1 LLNYHL
7 TSFMES
13 AAIDSDDAVELRIK
27 LAYSQRRLEES
38 EGLVYK
44 LKESLQQSIEQADSH
59 SARVATLKQVQES
72 LLADKLNAERRVAL
86 LMKEKAELAAEN
98 ASLRTSAKD
107 SQRASQIS
115 ALADAALEHS
125 AASASS
131 SSGARSGSGTGTS
144 LLSID
149 SSSNINTSA
158 VRSLVVRLL
167 ETCHRHGFSL
177 SLNEL
182 TAPINH
188 HYHHQQHQ
196 QQSSSSSSSSTTT
209 GSSSSLSQGQAAAAA
224 GTRAARAELIEALAE
239 SLGVL
244 DEVRVRAADGFRSSS
259 PFRLLSGDM
268 GVNNNNS
275 ASGLNGGGG
284 GGNSMNNETSVGF
297 PPTST
302 RNLKNDL
309 SMMIKIPSE
318 DIDSSSSSEMFG
330 QNAQSRK
337 LIEGEGIEKKE
348 VGDPPQ
354 SPVVTPTPTSSS
366 LWGRVWN
373 ILVS

>member
-1 LLNYHL
+1 
-7 TSFMES
+7 MES

-38 EGLVYK
+38 DGLVYK

-125 AASASS
+125 SLSSNHHNNPSA
-131 SSGARSGSGTGTS
+131 
-144 LLSID
+144 D
-149 SSSNINTSA
+149 SSSVNFNSSA

-188 HYHHQQHQ
+188 HHP
-196 QQSSSSSSSSTTT
+196 SSSSSSLSS
-209 GSSSSLSQGQAAAAA
+209 GSLSSLSQGQAAAAA

-244 DEVRVRAADGFRSSS
+244 DEVRVKASDGFRSSS
-259 PFRLLSGDM
+259 PFRLTGESAGS
-268 GVNNNNS
+268 VTNS
-275 ASGLNGGGG
+275 ASGINGGGG
-284 GGNSMNNETSVGF
+284 GGGGAIINETSVGF
-297 PPTST
+297 HPSSSIA
-302 RNLKNDL
+302 NKDL
-309 SMMIKIPSE
+309 MMIKIPGE
-318 DIDSSSSSEMFG
+318 EEDSSNNTSNASSR
-330 QNAQSRK
+330 SRID
-337 LIEGEGIEKKE
+337 IEGEQGKRGETASSPSSTTPL
-348 VGDPPQ
+348 PP
-354 SPVVTPTPTSSS
+354 SSI
-366 LWGRVWN
+366 WGRVWN

>member
-1 LLNYHL
+1 
-7 TSFMES
+7 MES

-284 GGNSMNNETSVGF
+284 GGGGGGGNSMNNETSVGF

-318 DIDSSSSSEMFG
+318 DIDSSSSSEIFG

-348 VGDPPQ
+348 VGDTQQ

>member
-1 LLNYHL
+1 
-7 TSFMES
+7 MES

-38 EGLVYK
+38 DGLVYK
-44 LKESLQQSIEQADSH
+44 LKESLQQSIEQADAH

-125 AASASS
+125 SS
-131 SSGARSGSGTGTS
+131 SNHNN
-144 LLSID
+144 LSAD
-149 SSSNINTSA
+149 SSSVNFNSSA

-182 TAPINH
+182 TAPLNH
-188 HYHHQQHQ
+188 NHP
-196 QQSSSSSSSSTTT
+196 SSSSSSLSS
-209 GSSSSLSQGQAAAAA
+209 GSLSSLSQGQAAAAA

-244 DEVRVRAADGFRSSS
+244 DEVRVKAADGFRSSS
-259 PFRLLSGDM
+259 PFRLTGESG
-268 GVNNNNS
+268 VTNS
-275 ASGLNGGGG
+275 ASGINGGGG
-284 GGNSMNNETSVGF
+284 GAITNETSVGF
-297 PPTST
+297 HPSSSISS
-302 RNLKNDL
+302 NKDL
-309 SMMIKIPSE
+309 MMIKIPGE
-318 DIDSSSSSEMFG
+318 EEDSSNNTSNASSS
-330 QNAQSRK
+330 QSRID
-337 LIEGEGIEKKE
+337 IEGEQGKKGE
-348 VGDPPQ
+348 TVSSPSSTPP
-354 SPVVTPTPTSSS
+354 PPSSS

>member
-1 LLNYHL
+1 
-7 TSFMES
+7 MES

-196 QQSSSSSSSSTTT
+196 QQSSSSSSSSTTN

-337 LIEGEGIEKKE
+337 LIEVEGIEKKE
-348 VGDPPQ
+348 GGDPPQ

>member
-1 LLNYHL
+1 
-7 TSFMES
+7 MES

-38 EGLVYK
+38 DGLVYK

-125 AASASS
+125 SLSSNHHNNLSA
-131 SSGARSGSGTGTS
+131 
-144 LLSID
+144 D
-149 SSSNINTSA
+149 SSSVNFNSSA

-188 HYHHQQHQ
+188 HHP
-196 QQSSSSSSSSTTT
+196 SSSSSSSLSS
-209 GSSSSLSQGQAAAAA
+209 GSLSSLSQGQAAAAA

-244 DEVRVRAADGFRSSS
+244 DEVRVKASDGFRSSS
-259 PFRLLSGDM
+259 PFRLTGESAGS
-268 GVNNNNS
+268 VTNS
-275 ASGLNGGGG
+275 ASGINGGGG
-284 GGNSMNNETSVGF
+284 GAIINETSVGF
-297 PPTST
+297 HPSSSIA
-302 RNLKNDL
+302 NKDL
-309 SMMIKIPSE
+309 MMINIPGE
-318 DIDSSSSSEMFG
+318 EEDSSNNTSNASSQSRIDTEGEQGKRGETVSSPSSTTPLPSSS
-330 QNAQSRK
+330 
-337 LIEGEGIEKKE
+337 I
-348 VGDPPQ
+348 
-354 SPVVTPTPTSSS
+354 
-366 LWGRVWN
+366 WGRVWN

>member
-1 LLNYHL
+1 
-7 TSFMES
+7 MES

-38 EGLVYK
+38 DGLVYK
-44 LKESLQQSIEQADSH
+44 LKESLQQSIEQADAH

-125 AASASS
+125 SS
-131 SSGARSGSGTGTS
+131 SNHNN
-144 LLSID
+144 LSAD
-149 SSSNINTSA
+149 SSSVNFNSSA

-182 TAPINH
+182 TAPLNH
-188 HYHHQQHQ
+188 NHP
-196 QQSSSSSSSSTTT
+196 SSSSSLSS
-209 GSSSSLSQGQAAAAA
+209 GSLSSLSQGQAAAAA

-244 DEVRVRAADGFRSSS
+244 DEVRVKAADGFRSSS
-259 PFRLLSGDM
+259 PFRLTGESG
-268 GVNNNNS
+268 VTNS
-275 ASGLNGGGG
+275 ASGINGGGG
-284 GGNSMNNETSVGF
+284 GAIANETSVGF
-297 PPTST
+297 HPSSSISS
-302 RNLKNDL
+302 NKDL
-309 SMMIKIPSE
+309 MMIKIPGEEE
-318 DIDSSSSSEMFG
+318 DSAKNTSNASSS
-330 QNAQSRK
+330 QSRID
-337 LIEGEGIEKKE
+337 IEGEQGKKGE
-348 VGDPPQ
+348 TVSSPSSTPPP
-354 SPVVTPTPTSSS
+354 SSSS